1 MTALL
6 RVGRSI
12 VAVGVAG
19 IGSSVSVHH
28 PAALVTV
35 TYDDRSASSP
45 NVPKVVHVGP
55 GLAVRGGV
63 STVERLIIDS
73 ISRHVQVEH
82 VATMEDGGVLR
93 RMRVFGAAL
102 WRIHSILR
110 DQSPCIFHVH
120 FASRGSTLRKCIV
133 SLMVLRASGR
143 LVLHAHGGGFDHF
156 FSNLPKPLQ
165 DRVARIFR
173 RSHGFVVLSSQWQEF
188 YVTQLGLRRDRIRIM
203 ANPTTPPSPVPDR
216 SRRDSVQFLFLGRIN
231 DPKGA
236 FELLDAYRALP
247 ATSRAAARIVF
258 AGDGRVEE
266 LRRRA
271 AEIGPDVVV
280 HSWLDREECDHL
292 LAASDVLVLPS
303 HHEGVPMAILEA
315 MAYGLPVIA
324 TPVGGIPDVVRHGRE
339 GLLVEVGN
347 RAALTAALAR
357 MVAEP
362 ALRMSL
368 GRGARAT
375 AESLDVTN
383 YGQRLLEFYQT
394 ITADTSDASCLGGA
408 RGAEQDDAVLGRDG
422 DEIDGGA
429 VIHQPIGD
437 AGQVSVRATERD
449 VLGRMADVDQG
460 DAVLEVPP
468 INVRGGA
475 SGAVVGG
482 RGNNR

>member
-1 MTALL
+1 MET
-6 RVGRSI
+6 
-12 VAVGVAG
+12 
-19 IGSSVSVHH
+19 
-28 PAALVTV
+28 
-35 TYDDRSASSP
+35 SSP
-45 NVPKVVHVGP
+45 NLPKIVHVGP

-63 STVERLIIDS
+63 SAVERLIIDA

-82 VATMEDGGVLR
+82 VATAEDGGILR
-93 RMRVFGAAL
+93 RVRVFGAAL

-110 DQSPCIFHVH
+110 DKSPCIFHVH

-143 LVLHAHGGGFDHF
+143 LVLHAHGAAFDNF
-156 FSNLPKPLQ
+156 FSNLPRPLQ
-165 DRVARIFR
+165 DRVARVFR
-173 RSHGFVVLSSQWQEF
+173 RSHGFVVLSSQWQAF
-188 YVTQLGLRRDRIRIM
+188 YVTQLALRRDRIHIM
-203 ANPTTPPSPVPDR
+203 INPTNPPNLVPDR
-216 SRRDSVQFLFLGRIN
+216 SRRDSVQFLFLGRIG
-231 DPKGA
+231 DRKGA

-247 ATSRAAARIVF
+247 ARSRAAARLVF

-271 AEIGPDVVV
+271 AEMGPDVVV
-280 HSWLDREECDHL
+280 HNWLDREESNSL

-324 TPVGGIPDVVRHGRE
+324 TPVGGIPDVIQHGRE

-347 RAALTAALAR
+347 RGALTAALAR

-362 ALRMSL
+362 ALRASL

-394 ITADTSDASCLGGA
+394 ITAN
-408 RGAEQDDAVLGRDG
+408 
-422 DEIDGGA
+422 
-429 VIHQPIGD
+429 
-437 AGQVSVRATERD
+437 SV
-449 VLGRMADVDQG
+449 
-460 DAVLEVPP
+460 
-468 INVRGGA
+468 
-475 SGAVVGG
+475 
-482 RGNNR
+482 

>member
-1 MTALL
+1 MST
-6 RVGRSI
+6 
-12 VAVGVAG
+12 
-19 IGSSVSVHH
+19 
-28 PAALVTV
+28 
-35 TYDDRSASSP
+35 SSP
-45 NVPKVVHVGP
+45 NLPKIVHVGP

-63 STVERLIIDS
+63 SAVERLIIDS

-82 VATMEDGGVLR
+82 VATAEDGGILR
-93 RMRVFGAAL
+93 RVRVFGAAL

-110 DQSPCIFHVH
+110 DKGPCIFHVH

-165 DRVARIFR
+165 DRVAGIFR

-188 YVTQLGLRRDRIRIM
+188 YATRLALRRDRIQVM
-203 ANPTTPPSPVPDR
+203 VNPTNPPNLVPDR
-216 SRRDSVQFLFLGRIN
+216 SGRDSVQFLFLGRIN

-247 ATSRAAARIVF
+247 ATSRTAARLVF
-258 AGDGRVEE
+258 AGDGQVEE
-266 LRRRA
+266 LQRRA
-271 AEIGPDVVV
+271 VGIGPDVVV
-280 HSWLDREECDHL
+280 HSWLDREERDHL

-324 TPVGGIPDVVRHGRE
+324 TPVGGIPDVIRHGRE

-347 RAALTAALAR
+347 RGALTAALAR

-368 GRGARAT
+368 GRRARAT
-375 AESLDVTN
+375 AESLDVTS
-383 YGQRLLEFYQT
+383 YGQRLLDFYRT
-394 ITADTSDASCLGGA
+394 ITTDTSEVTGLTEI
-408 RGAEQDDAVLGRDG
+408 GAETRPVAHL
-422 DEIDGGA
+422 
-429 VIHQPIGD
+429 P
-437 AGQVSVRATERD
+437 
-449 VLGRMADVDQG
+449 
-460 DAVLEVPP
+460 
-468 INVRGGA
+468 
-475 SGAVVGG
+475 
-482 RGNNR
+482 

>member
-1 MTALL
+1 MAT
-6 RVGRSI
+6 
-12 VAVGVAG
+12 
-19 IGSSVSVHH
+19 SSSNL
-28 PAALVTV
+28 P
-35 TYDDRSASSP
+35 RI
-45 NVPKVVHVGP
+45 VHVGP

-63 STVERLIIDS
+63 SAVERLIIDS

-82 VATMEDGGVLR
+82 VATAEDGGILR
-93 RMRVFGAAL
+93 RVRVFGAAL

-110 DQSPCIFHVH
+110 DKGPCIFHVH

-165 DRVARIFR
+165 DRVAGIFR

-188 YVTQLGLRRDRIRIM
+188 YATRLALRRDRIQVM
-203 ANPTTPPSPVPDR
+203 VNPTNPPNLVPDR
-216 SRRDSVQFLFLGRIN
+216 SGRDSVQFLFLGRIN

-247 ATSRAAARIVF
+247 ATSRTAARLVF
-258 AGDGRVEE
+258 AGDGQVEE
-266 LRRRA
+266 LQRRA
-271 AEIGPDVVV
+271 AGIGPDVVV
-280 HSWLDREECDHL
+280 HSWLDREERDHL

-324 TPVGGIPDVVRHGRE
+324 TPVGGIPDVIRHGRE

-347 RAALTAALAR
+347 RGALTAALAR

-368 GRGARAT
+368 GRRARAT
-375 AESLDVTN
+375 AESLDVTS
-383 YGQRLLEFYQT
+383 YGQRLLDFYRT
-394 ITADTSDASCLGGA
+394 ITTDTSEVTGLTEI
-408 RGAEQDDAVLGRDG
+408 GAETRPVAHL
-422 DEIDGGA
+422 
-429 VIHQPIGD
+429 P
-437 AGQVSVRATERD
+437 
-449 VLGRMADVDQG
+449 
-460 DAVLEVPP
+460 
-468 INVRGGA
+468 
-475 SGAVVGG
+475 
-482 RGNNR
+482 